1 MTKFIE
7 INEDYL
13 VVATHTEFPEI
24 NHNRIIPI
32 KDNYFAG
39 DTNQI
44 EDLMGLVVG
53 NAEYKPFPYLEHTI
67 VIFE

>member
-13 VVATHTEFPEI
+13 VVATHIEFPEG

-32 KDNYFAG
+32 KDSYFAG
-39 DTNQI
+39 GINQI
-44 EDLMGLVVG
+44 EDLMGFVIG
-53 NAEYKPFPYLEHTI
+53 NEDYKPFPYMEHTI
-67 VIFE
+67 VDF

>member
-13 VVATHTEFPEI
+13 VVATHIEFPED

-32 KDNYFAG
+32 KDSYFAG
-39 DTNQI
+39 DINQI
-44 EDLMGLVVG
+44 EDLMGLVIG
-53 NAEYKPFPYLEHTI
+53 NEDYKPFPYLEHTI
-67 VIFE
+67 VEFE